1 MDRPAEGEAEAAA
14 GREASVEITRANA
27 CALLDRLPI
36 GAMVLRGGEP
46 LYLNRTML
54 DLVGYPDLA
63 AFRAADALAHMFR
76 GRDAQTLAEAAEG
89 GAMPL
94 VAAGLFLA
102 GYALQRGMINRYIAR
117 PEHEQFLLLL
127 AVSIILTSS
136 TLIAFGPDARNVHVD
151 YAYDSYEIGGVLVD
165 KVRALAALGAIGGVA
180 ALWGF
185 FRFTR
190 TGKSIRACADNHV
203 GAEVVGLHVKRLY
216 AVTFGIGATCL
227 GASGALLLLLV
238 DVQPYIAD
246 DYTLLA
252 FVIVIIG
259 GLGSM
264 PGALLGGLLVGV
276 SEAVSGFVIM
286 PSLKSMFSFGLLI
299 IVLLVRPQGLLGRQA

>member
-1 MDRPAEGEAEAAA
+1 MLTFVNILVA
-14 GREASVEITRANA
+14 GLLTGCVYGLMALGLSVIFGVIRIINFAH
-27 CALLDRLPI
+27 
-36 GAMVLRGGEP
+36 GAMMVVAMYAVLVSNQKLGLDP
-46 LYLNRTML
+46 LI
-54 DLVGYPDLA
+54 V
-63 AFRAADALAHMFR
+63 
-76 GRDAQTLAEAAEG
+76 
-89 GAMPL
+89 MPL
-94 VAAGLFLA
+94 TAATLFLA
-102 GYALQRGMINRYIAR
+102 GYALQRVVINRYITR

-127 AVSIILTSS
+127 AISIILTSS
-136 TLIAFGPDARNVHVD
+136 TLIAFGPDARNVAVD
-151 YAYDSYEIGGVLVD
+151 YAYDSYAIGGVLVD
-165 KVRALAALGAIGGVA
+165 KVRALAALGAIAGVA
-180 ALWGF
+180 ALWAF

-203 GAEVVGLHVKRLY
+203 GAEVVGLNVERLY
-216 AVTFGIGATCL
+216 AVTFGIGAACV

-252 FVIVIIG
+252 FIIVIIG

-276 SEAVSGFVIM
+276 SEAVSGFLIM

-299 IVLLVRPQGLLGRQA
+299 IVLLVRPQGLLGRRA

>member
-1 MDRPAEGEAEAAA
+1 MLTFVNIVVA
-14 GREASVEITRANA
+14 GLLTGCVYGLMALGLSVIFGVIRIINFAH
-27 CALLDRLPI
+27 
-36 GAMVLRGGEP
+36 GAMMVVAMYAVLVTNQKFGLDP
-46 LYLNRTML
+46 LA
-54 DLVGYPDLA
+54 V
-63 AFRAADALAHMFR
+63 
-76 GRDAQTLAEAAEG
+76 
-89 GAMPL
+89 MPL
-94 VAAGLFLA
+94 TAAGLFLA
-102 GYALQRGMINRYIAR
+102 GYALQRGVINRYITR

-136 TLIAFGPDARNVHVD
+136 TLIAFGPDARNVQVD

-180 ALWGF
+180 ALWAF

-203 GAEVVGLHVKRLY
+203 GAAVVGLNVKRLY
-216 AVTFGIGATCL
+216 AVTFGIGATCV

-238 DVQPYIAD
+238 DVQPYIGD

-252 FVIVIIG
+252 FIIVIIG

-299 IVLLVRPQGLLGRQA
+299 IVLLVRPQGLLGRRA